1 MQGVCRG
8 GSEGGGAYGYSG
20 TVVVERERERDAQ
33 EQRGGHAGA
42 DMQHSS
48 SVQRSLTLAQS
59 KEPALATRRCIR
71 YRLDLLRLGWCVRV
85 TGHDHHRE
93 HVHVGMELHVRQDG
107 MVVLGLGLSLELG
120 LGLGGLD
127 FGGLDRFGRLGSRKF
142 DGYDGG
148 CNRRA
153 TLEIY
158 YIRNRSS
165 HAGKRL

>member
-1 MQGVCRG
+1 MD
-8 GSEGGGAYGYSG
+8 
-20 TVVVERERERDAQ
+20 TVVQSWSRERERDE

-42 DMQHSS
+42 DVQHSS
-48 SVQRSLTLAQS
+48 SVQRLLTLAQP

-71 YRLDLLRLGWCVRV
+71 YRLDLLRLGRCIRV

-93 HVHVGMELHVRQDG
+93 HVHVGMKLHIRQDG
-107 MVVLGLGLSLELG
+107 TVVLGLGLSLELG

-127 FGGLDRFGRLGSRKF
+127 FGGLDGLCGLRRRKF

>member
-1 MQGVCRG
+1 MLMD
-8 GSEGGGAYGYSG
+8 
-20 TVVVERERERDAQ
+20 TVVQSWSRERETKNKEEDHADANTD
-33 EQRGGHAGA
+33 A
-42 DMQHSS
+42 DVQHSS
-48 SVQRSLTLAQS
+48 SVQRSLTLAKS

-71 YRLDLLRLGWCVRV
+71 YRLDLLGLGRCVRV

-93 HVHVGMELHVRQDG
+93 HVHVGMKLHIRQDG
-107 MVVLGLGLSLELG
+107 TVVLGLGLSLELG

-127 FGGLDRFGRLGSRKF
+127 FGGLDGLCGLRRRKF